1 MEKDEFDFDDE
12 YNQYRRR
19 QRIHR
24 MHLVGY
30 VVSGVL
36 ILIGMIVFWRSHS
49 LNMRVVK
56 FAADE
61 RIHRDTRQGRH
72 RTVLQPPAVEGRP
85 RRRLCR

>member
-30 VVSGVL
+30 VIFAALV
-36 ILIGMIVFWRSHS
+36 LIGMLLFWHRPSTRNTAIPARGLPPH
-49 LNMRVVK
+49 LYKCGGKGGRVLV
-56 FAADE
+56 
-61 RIHRDTRQGRH
+61 
-72 RTVLQPPAVEGRP
+72 
-85 RRRLCR
+85 